1 MKKEY
6 VIRKNNVTGD
16 YWVDEC
22 TASGEPV
29 IGVSKKNLK
38 EAREWI
44 EWQKSMDCQQADY
57 WDSKNWKII
66 ERV

>member
-6 VIRKNNVTGD
+6 VIRKNSITGD
-16 YWVDEC
+16 YWVDEYVNGDC
-22 TASGEPV
+22 V
-29 IGVSKKNLK
+29 IGIEKKSLK

-57 WDSKNWKII
+57 WDSKNWEVV